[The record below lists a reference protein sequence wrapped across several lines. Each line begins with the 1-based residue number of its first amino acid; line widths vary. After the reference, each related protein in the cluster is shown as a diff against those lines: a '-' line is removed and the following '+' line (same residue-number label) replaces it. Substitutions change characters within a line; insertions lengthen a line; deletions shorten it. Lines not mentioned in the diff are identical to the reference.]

1 MNQIEVPKDPNYHF
15 MTDMTDKAIAWVK
28 FQKALTPDRPFFVYF
43 APGATHAPHHVPKE
57 WIAKYKGKFDQGWD
71 ALREETLARQ
81 IELGVVP
88 PGTKLAPKP
97 EAIKDWTTLSADE
110 KKLFTRQMEIYAGF
124 GEYTD
129 TEIGR
134 LVDAV
139 GETGQLDNTLV
150 IYILGDNGTSAE
162 GGMSGMYNEY
172 TYFNG
177 VQETVADILKHYD
190 DLGGPDVVRP
200 HVGWLGG
207 GGRHAVHL
215 DEADRLRL
223 RRQPDGRD
231 RALAEAGH
239 GEGRGALAVPP
250 RHRRGAHGA
259 RGGEPA
265 RAEDRQRHG
274 RRSRSRA

>member
-1 MNQIEVPKDPNYHF
+1 MNQIEVPQDPNYHF

-134 LVDAV
+134 LVAPS
-139 GETGQLDNTLV
+139 GRPASSTTRSSS
-150 IYILGDNGTSAE
+150 TSWA
-162 GGMSGMYNEY
+162 
-172 TYFNG
+172 T
-177 VQETVADILKHYD
+177 T
-190 DLGGPDVVRP
+190 
-200 HVGWLGG
+200 
-207 GGRHAVHL
+207 
-215 DEADRLRL
+215 
-223 RRQPDGRD
+223 
-231 RALAEAGH
+231 
-239 GEGRGALAVPP
+239 
-250 RHRRGAHGA
+250 
-259 RGGEPA
+259 A
-265 RAEDRQRHG
+265 RAP
-274 RRSRSRA
+274 RAA